1 MDRFPQR
8 ERQASSALATR
19 VSAIV
24 VVRAARVSGQS
35 PLELCLR
42 GALSEPWIDE
52 LVIVDRGCSPAV
64 AKELRALQADRRDVK
79 LVVCDGGWSVAD
91 AANLGAENASGR
103 WLLFLDQH
111 VVLRRGAVERMVA
124 AGGGAPAPWVVGGR
138 LSDPMGRE
146 RARARTAPL
155 TTWSAFA
162 MALNLNGARARRI
175 GDDAA
180 RVSAVSNDF
189 MLLARSDF
197 EALGGFDGR
206 FATHGADLDL
216 CRRAAAGGG
225 AVLLEHGAH
234 GVQFGHGHRSGR
246 KAQDLA
252 LFAAKSARTPAERLA
267 AALAAPALSTML
279 WLIDLVVGR
288 PPLRR

>member
-8 ERQASSALATR
+8 ERQASAALAAR

-24 VVRAARVSGQS
+24 VVRAAQVSGQS

-52 LVIVDRGCSPAV
+52 LVIVDLGCSPAV

-79 LVVCDGGWSVAD
+79 LVVCDARWSAGD
-91 AANLGAENASGR
+91 AANAGAASASGR

-124 AGGGAPAPWVVGGR
+124 AGGGAPEPWIVGGR

-162 MALNLNGARARRI
+162 LALNLNGARVRRI
-175 GDDAA
+175 GDEAA
-180 RVSAVSNDF
+180 PVSAVSNDF

-197 EALGGFDGR
+197 EDLGGFDGR

-216 CRRAAAGGG
+216 CRRAAVAGGV
-225 AVLLEHGAH
+225 VLLEHGAH
-234 GVQFGHGHRSGR
+234 GVQFGHGRSQDH
-246 KAQDLA
+246 KAQGLA
-252 LFAAKSARTPAERLA
+252 LFAAKSARTPMERLA
-267 AALAAPALSTML
+267 AAIAAPALSSLL
-279 WLIDLVVGR
+279 WLIDLVAGR

>member
-8 ERQASSALATR
+8 ERQALSAVAAR

-24 VVRAARVSGQS
+24 VVRAASISGQS

-52 LVIVDRGCSPAV
+52 LIIVDRGCSPVV
-64 AKELRALQADRRDVK
+64 AKELRALQADRRDVT
-79 LVVCDGGWSVAD
+79 LVVCDGGCGAAD
-91 AANLGAENASGR
+91 AANAGAASASGR
-103 WLLFLDQH
+103 WLLFLNQQ
-111 VVLRRGAVERMVA
+111 VVLRRGAVERLVA

-155 TTWSAFA
+155 TTWSVFA
-162 MALNLNGARARRI
+162 MALNLNGAPAKRT

-180 RVSAVSNDF
+180 QVSAVSNDF
-189 MLLARSDF
+189 MLVARSDF
-197 EALGGFDGR
+197 EALGGFDDR
-206 FATHGADLDL
+206 FVSYGADLDL
-216 CRRAAAGGG
+216 CRRAAAAGG

-234 GVQFGHGHRSGR
+234 GVQFGHGNHNGR
-246 KAQDLA
+246 KARDLA
-252 LFAAKSARTPAERLA
+252 LFAAKIARSPSERLA
-267 AALAAPALSTML
+267 AAIAAPALSTIF

-288 PPLRR
+288 PPVRR